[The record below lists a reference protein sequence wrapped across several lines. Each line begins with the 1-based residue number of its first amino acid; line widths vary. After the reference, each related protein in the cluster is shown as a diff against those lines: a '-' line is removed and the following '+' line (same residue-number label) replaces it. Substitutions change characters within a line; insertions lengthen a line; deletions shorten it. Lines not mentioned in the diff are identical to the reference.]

1 MTPHPSLSPHVKMS
15 SGPTSLSMASPP
27 EFPLPVGLTPPL
39 SAIRCSLLTTLGITP
54 STLPSLCPG
63 LGHHPLT
70 AMVPSCHLWWHLR
83 TPLGILFT
91 PFWQGKPS
99 LPLGTLGTFGTESR
113 SLAAQLQLLHLVDI
127 PPPATTS
134 CWPFGVWFSLHY
146 PLGTAHFAPPSCHDL
161 MPTFLFLMGGITS
174 SS

>member
-39 SAIRCSLLTTLGITP
+39 SAIRCSSLTTLGITP

-63 LGHHPLT
+63 SGHHPLT

-99 LPLGTLGTFGTESR
+99 LPLGTLGSGSVYITP
-113 SLAAQLQLLHLVDI
+113 LALLILPH
-127 PPPATTS
+127 PPAMTS
-134 CWPFGVWFSLHY
+134 C
-146 PLGTAHFAPPSCHDL
+146 PPS
-161 MPTFLFLMGGITS
+161 FS
-174 SS
+174 